1 MGAENEKQLNVRSHN
16 NWLGSSEKKKKQTD
30 FSCSLHWLSNRNAVT
45 NYWCSRDLQEEES
58 FQVRH
63 YPCKRVEKQQSLSQF
78 PPSLPFPYLLLQDIL
93 ALQDNGKK
101 KSKPSGNPEVHLS
114 FSKNLDSSSM
124 LYYIRYS
131 IMQFPSLIH
140 KTSPQNLAALHKIC
154 LWLLFLEVLMK
165 TRGLI
170 DSIAE
175 EL

>member
-1 MGAENEKQLNVRSHN
+1 MFPPL
-16 NWLGSSEKKKKQTD
+16 T
-30 FSCSLHWLSNRNAVT
+30 
-45 NYWCSRDLQEEES
+45 
-58 FQVRH
+58 
-63 YPCKRVEKQQSLSQF
+63 KQQKCSHKLLVQQGFTGRRILPGQTLSLQKGRKAAKSITV
-78 PPSLPFPYLLLQDIL
+78 PPITPISISSPSRHLSSSGQWE
-93 ALQDNGKK
+93 K

-124 LYYIRYS
+124 LYYTRYS